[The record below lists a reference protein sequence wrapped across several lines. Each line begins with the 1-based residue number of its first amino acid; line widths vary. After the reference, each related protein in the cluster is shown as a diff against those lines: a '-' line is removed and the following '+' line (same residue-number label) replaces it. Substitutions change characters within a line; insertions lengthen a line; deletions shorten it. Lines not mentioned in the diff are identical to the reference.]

1 MKGGVKYA
9 EEKMFG
15 KVLNRMEE
23 GEGMEL
29 NTLEKKSRV
38 CKVSR

>member
-1 MKGGVKYA
+1 MQKRKCL
-9 EEKMFG
+9 E
-15 KVLNRMEE
+15 KVLNKMEE